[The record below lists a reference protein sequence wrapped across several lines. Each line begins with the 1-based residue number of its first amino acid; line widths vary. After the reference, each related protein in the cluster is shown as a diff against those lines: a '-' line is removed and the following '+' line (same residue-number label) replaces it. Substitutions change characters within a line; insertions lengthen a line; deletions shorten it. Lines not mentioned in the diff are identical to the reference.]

1 MNTNWEDGKISL
13 FPEDMIACI
22 SDPKNYTREILNL
35 INNFSA
41 VAEYKINSNMSV
53 AFPYT
58 KNKQDEKEIRD
69 TKHFT
74 IVKKYKIRWCDCN

>member
-1 MNTNWEDGKISL
+1 MNTNREDGKISL

-58 KNKQDEKEIRD
+58 KNK
-69 TKHFT
+69 
-74 IVKKYKIRWCDCN
+74 

>member
-35 INNFSA
+35 IHNFSA
-41 VAEYKINSNMSV
+41 VAKYTIN
-53 AFPYT
+53 
-58 KNKQDEKEIRD
+58 
-69 TKHFT
+69 
-74 IVKKYKIRWCDCN
+74 